1 MNFEKVYITH
11 AQRTAITNFG
21 GSFSSLSPRDLG
33 GQCLKTI
40 VDNNSFLKDQTDF
53 FISGNVLSAGHG
65 QNIARQI
72 AIDAGINET
81 VPSFSINQ
89 VCGSGMQAII
99 LGLNYIQSGNADI
112 VIAGGVESM
121 SQAAHC
127 VPKHRWGNK
136 MGHTTFVDTMISDGL
151 WDAFNDYH
159 MGVTAENVV
168 KKYNISRQAQDEYA
182 YKSHKKAALAQ
193 QEGVF
198 NSEIIPITVVQKK
211 NSIVVDKDEF
221 IRPDIN
227 LDKLSNLRP
236 VFDKEG
242 SVTAGNSSGLND
254 GAAFVVLMSEKKAK
268 ELNLDKQVECVSNST
283 VGNDPQLMGVAPI
296 AAIKNLMAKS
306 KLNIADID
314 LFEINEA
321 FSAQAVAV
329 QKELGILSDK
339 LNVAGGAIAL
349 GHPLGASGARIVVTL
364 VHHLKRLNKELG
376 VASLC
381 VGGGQAT
388 SLLIKNNEGE

>member
-1 MNFEKVYITH
+1 MIQNRAFITH

-21 GSFSSLSPRDLG
+21 GSFSSLTPGVLG
-33 GQCLKTI
+33 GECLKHI
-40 VDNNSFLKDQTDF
+40 VDENPILKDQTDF
-53 FISGNVLSAGHG
+53 VICGNVLSAGHG
-65 QNIARQI
+65 QNIARQV
-72 AIDAGINET
+72 AINAGINES

-99 LGLNYIQSGNADI
+99 LGLNYIRAGNADI

-127 VPKHRWGNK
+127 VSNYRWGNK
-136 MGHTTFVDTMISDGL
+136 MGHSTFVDTMISDGL
-151 WDAFNDYH
+151 WDVFNDYH

-182 YKSHKKAALAQ
+182 YNSHKKAALAQ

-221 IRPDIN
+221 IRPDIE
-227 LDKLSNLRP
+227 LEKLSKLRP
-236 VFDKEG
+236 VFDKNG

-254 GAAFVVLMSEKKAK
+254 GASFVVLMSEKKAK
-268 ELNLDKQVECVSNST
+268 ELNLSMKVECLADST
-283 VGNDPQLMGVAPI
+283 VGYDPKLMGVAPI
-296 AAIKNLMAKS
+296 SAVEKLMAKS
-306 KLNIADID
+306 KLNLADID

-329 QKELGILSDK
+329 QNELGILADK
-339 LNVAGGAIAL
+339 LNVAGGAISL

-388 SLLIKNNEGE
+388 SLLIKNN